1 QPTARSNRRCLVVDD
16 NQDSAASMALILR
29 TLGEEVQVA
38 YDGLEAVQIARE
50 YQPGLILLDIGLPK
64 LHGYEAGRQIRRLPG
79 GDEIVLVAVTGWGQ
93 QNDRARS
100 KEAGFDHHLVKPL
113 EMATVRALVAQ
124 PQAVE

>member
-1 QPTARSNRRCLVVDD
+1 LVVDD

-64 LHGYEAGRQIRRLPG
+64 LNGYEAGRQIRRLPG